1 MNYRKIVKIFLVQ
14 VLFILVVASTLVI
27 YVDPFFHYRK
37 PNDNLFYN
45 LDAGKERYQND
56 GIIKHFIYDTMIIG
70 TSMTENFKA
79 SESDYIFHKTDTLA
93 APSGSPQCAP

>member
-14 VLFILVVASTLVI
+14 VLLILVVASTLVI

-45 LDAGKERYQND
+45 RKLQEQVA
-56 GIIKHFIYDTMIIG
+56 HF
-70 TSMTENFKA
+70 S
-79 SESDYIFHKTDTLA
+79 
-93 APSGSPQCAP
+93 